1 MERLDNCAPFDVETL
16 ASEIRMRTFVAP
28 FPIDASLELQDELF
42 AMSLY
47 LDMMRRKPEQSDNW
61 VSQFERSYN
70 RVQSILDGLKA

>member
-1 MERLDNCAPFDVETL
+1 
-16 ASEIRMRTFVAP
+16 MRTFVAP